1 VAETLRGTVLIAAFE
16 GWNDAGGAAS
26 AALEYL
32 VDLWRA
38 RPYAELD
45 PEDYYDYQVN
55 RPLVTTAEDGTRET
69 TWPGTT
75 IFIADVGHRRYVLVL
90 GIEPSMRWR
99 KYCQEILELG
109 AELDV
114 ESVVSIGALLADV
127 PHTRPLP
134 ITATSDDADL
144 RDQLD
149 LVESNYNG
157 PTGIV
162 GILQDAA
169 TAAGLEAL
177 SIWATVPH
185 YVANPPSP
193 KATLSLLA
201 ELDKILGERID
212 LGPFPEAAEAWLHG
226 VEALTADD
234 SDIAEY
240 VAQLEENHDTIE
252 LPEASG
258 DAIAKEF
265 EHWLR
270 RRADEK

>member
-1 VAETLRGTVLIAAFE
+1 M
-16 GWNDAGGAAS
+16 
-26 AALEYL
+26 EYL
-32 VDLWRA
+32 INLWRA

-55 RPLVTTAEDGTRET
+55 RPIVATVENGERTTSWPT
-69 TWPGTT
+69 TSIYITEV
-75 IFIADVGHRRYVLVL
+75 DNRRLVLVS

-99 KYCQEILELG
+99 HYCAEILELG
-109 AELDV
+109 AELGVDAV
-114 ESVVSIGALLADV
+114 ISVGALLADV

-134 ITATSDDADL
+134 VTATSDDADL
-144 RDQLD
+144 RAQLGIM
-149 LVESNYNG
+149 ESDYNG

-162 GILQDAA
+162 GVLQDAA

-193 KATLSLLA
+193 KATLGLLMKIE
-201 ELDKILGERID
+201 ELTGLRID
-212 LGPFPEAAEAWLHG
+212 LGPFPEGAEAWLHG

-234 SDIAEY
+234 EDIADY
-240 VAQLEENHDTIE
+240 VKQLEENHDTIE

-270 RRADEK
+270 RRDTD